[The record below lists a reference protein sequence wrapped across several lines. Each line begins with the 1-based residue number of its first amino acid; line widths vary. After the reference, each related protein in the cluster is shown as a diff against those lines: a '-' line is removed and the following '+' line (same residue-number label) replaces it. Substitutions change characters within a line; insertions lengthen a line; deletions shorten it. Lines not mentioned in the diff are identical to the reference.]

1 MKTEQGERTETSS
14 RNKNGKDIQQRTLAY
29 KADVKKCEERL
40 NKLQEMKN
48 KVTSILADQSLY
60 SSGNIKELE
69 KWNKKFSEINQA
81 IERAEDLWLKAH
93 ERMESASLK

>member
-1 MKTEQGERTETSS
+1 
-14 RNKNGKDIQQRTLAY
+14 
-29 KADVKKCEERL
+29 
-40 NKLQEMKN
+40 MKN

-81 IERAEDLWLKAH
+81 IERAEDLWFKAH